1 VRAPAAALA
10 RCFPA
15 LCALQPVARDPAGLL
30 CAPRAAPELAGPALA
45 ACPLP
50 TEPLARAPGRPDPPS
65 AWVGGFYR
73 RGPGHLPAPPGVPEL
88 VQAPGSAFG
97 PGDHPSTAMCL
108 EGLRALPA
116 GPALDAGCGS
126 GLLALAWARLG
137 RGPVLAGDADPA
149 ACAQARASAAL
160 SGLASLVRVERW
172 RLEALAPE
180 ALVGRVLLANLPLAA
195 HRALLARLAAP
206 PPAALLSGLRRA
218 EAAEVLAAY
227 RRLGLRPLGAARR
240 GGFLRLSLTGGG

>member
-1 VRAPAAALA
+1 M
-10 RCFPA
+10 
-15 LCALQPVARDPAGLL
+15 G
-30 CAPRAAPELAGPALA
+30 
-45 ACPLP
+45 
-50 TEPLARAPGRPDPPS
+50 
-65 AWVGGFYR
+65 
-73 RGPGHLPAPPGVPEL
+73 
-88 VQAPGSAFG
+88 
-97 PGDHPSTAMCL
+97 L

-160 SGLASLVRVERW
+160 SGLAGLVRVERW

-218 EAAEVLAAY
+218 EAAEVLGAY

-240 GGFLRLSLTGGG
+240 GGFVRLSLMGGR